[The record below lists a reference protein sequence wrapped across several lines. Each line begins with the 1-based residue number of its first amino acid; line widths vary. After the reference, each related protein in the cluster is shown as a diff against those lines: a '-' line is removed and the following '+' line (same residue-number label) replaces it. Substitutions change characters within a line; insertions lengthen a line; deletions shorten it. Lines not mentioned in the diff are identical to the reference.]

1 MEVKG
6 TAIKTIPEFVRAKF
20 PDEFNIWLES
30 IPQESRAIMENRI
43 SMTNWY
49 PIESGLIIPTR
60 SIGEIFFK
68 DVQKGAFELGAFS
81 SAQAIKGIYKM
92 LVMVSSP
99 SFIVNRASTIMS
111 GYYRPCMMDITK
123 RSKDMAVLSIIDFP
137 QPDVVI
143 DYRILGWIKNTME
156 FSKFTN
162 PKVEMLKSLGK
173 GDATTDYLVQ
183 WSE

>member
-6 TAIKTIPEFVRAKF
+6 TAIKTIPEFVKAKF

-30 IPQESRAIMENRI
+30 LPLESKAIMENRI

-49 PIESGLIIPTR
+49 SIDSGLIIPTR
-60 SIGEIFFK
+60 SIGEMFYK
-68 DVQKGAFELGAFS
+68 DIQKGALELGIFS
-81 SAQAIKGIYKM
+81 STQAIKGIYKM
-92 LVMVSSP
+92 LVMVTSP

-123 RSKDMAVLSIIDFP
+123 RSKNMAVLSIIDFP

-143 DYRILGWIKNTME
+143 DYRILGWIKNTMQ
-156 FSKFTN
+156 FSKFN
-162 PKVEMLKSLGK
+162 DPKVEMLKSLGK